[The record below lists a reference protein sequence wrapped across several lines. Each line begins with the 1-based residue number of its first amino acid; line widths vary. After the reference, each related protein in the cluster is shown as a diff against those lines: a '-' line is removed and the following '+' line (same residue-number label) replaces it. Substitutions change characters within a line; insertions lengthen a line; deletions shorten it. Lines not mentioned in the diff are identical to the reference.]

1 MTMTMRDDV
10 RDALIDLIAL
20 ERDRE
25 LGYPKNELHMRP
37 EQAIENGLTVID
49 QHSDMHVEDIVEPD
63 EARLLGLYVDTDTD
77 QEADQ

>member
-1 MTMTMRDDV
+1 MRDEV
-10 RDALIDLIAL
+10 RDALIDLLAL

-25 LGYPKNELHMRP
+25 LGYPKHELHMRP

-49 QHSDMHVEDIVEPD
+49 QHADLHVEDIVDPD
-63 EARLLGLYVDTDTD
+63 EARLLGLYVDSNTD

>member
-1 MTMTMRDDV
+1 MTMRDEV

-25 LGYPKNELHMRP
+25 LGYPTNELHMRP

-49 QHSDMHVEDIVEPD
+49 QHSDLHVEDIVEPE
-63 EARLLGLYVDTDTD
+63 EARLLGLYVDTDQESD
-77 QEADQ
+77 Q